1 MDSVMSLFLTDSE
14 KLYYTTQIEDRRL
27 RRLTRDGLEV

>member
-14 KLYYTTQIEDRRL
+14 KLYSTTQIEDRRL